1 MCSDRFRI
9 PPHPTRIGV
18 GSGSPPHPTRIGV
31 GSGRGG
37 VAPTHGFKGK
47 PHFLRGRGALLAVA
61 FQYTRSHCLYTLA
74 GLRETV
80 PLSLS
85 QDASE
90 VPQRL
95 ADSEELPVV
104 GLLKQRRFA
113 RISCIQNHVVVTV
126 AQGDGDHD
134 MAWRLAIRGA
144 VLDPDP
150 PPTHF
155 PQRLSLRRRFWTSTT
170 CFRLTFSCFPT

>member
-31 GSGRGG
+31 GLGRGG

-47 PHFLRGRGALLAVA
+47 PHFLRGRGALLAIA
-61 FQYTRSHCLYTLA
+61 FQYMRSHCLYTLA

-85 QDASE
+85 QDASD

-95 ADSEELPVV
+95 TDSEELPVV
-104 GLLKQRRFA
+104 GLLMQRRFA
-113 RISCIQNHVVVTV
+113 RISHQFRK
-126 AQGDGDHD
+126 AYLQG
-134 MAWRLAIRGA
+134 AGA
-144 VLDPDP
+144 VM
-150 PPTHF
+150 
-155 PQRLSLRRRFWTSTT
+155 LSKQYTRNAHTKGTAIQTMRGLA
-170 CFRLTFSCFPT
+170 L